1 VSARAELLSRVVD
14 WFTKNGVGD
23 TSLRTVAAGVGSS
36 HRMLLYHFGSR
47 EGLLAAVVDATWAS
61 QERYLAEMLEDG
73 RDPFEAGQ
81 EFWKRL
87 ADEAPTFGP
96 LFFELAA
103 AAMHGHE
110 WASSLH
116 RWIDAWH
123 ERLTDYHERA
133 GHPRERAE
141 KIAYAALALSR
152 GVLFDL
158 ALGGDRARADA
169 IIEDYLAA
177 NVTRPPSRP
186 VGAPA
191 DGAG

>member
-1 VSARAELLSRVVD
+1 MSAREQLLSRVVD
-14 WFTKNGVGD
+14 WFTENGVGD

-61 QERYLAEMLEDG
+61 QERYLAEMLEEG
-73 RDPFEAGQ
+73 RDPFEAGW

-110 WASSLH
+110 WASSLR
-116 RWIDAWH
+116 RWIQAWL
-123 ERLTDYHERA
+123 ESLTHFHERA
-133 GHPRERAE
+133 GHPPERAE
-141 KIAYAALALSR
+141 AIAYAALALSR

-158 ALGGDRARADA
+158 ALGGDRRRADA
-169 IIEDYLAA
+169 AVMEFLTA
-177 NVTRPPSRP
+177 NLTRRS
-186 VGAPA
+186 
-191 DGAG
+191 